1 MCRRYPG
8 VCHRY
13 PAKVIDSKVAL
24 PNSLP
29 PAVFESNLINHRTN
43 IDPMESIFGWGES
56 FLLWIKIEQA
66 LMVYANSMKLN
77 LQDFAE
83 AGAGSAR
90 R

>member
-1 MCRRYPG
+1 MI
-8 VCHRY
+8 V
-13 PAKVIDSKVAL
+13 SKSCTSQIVAAS
-24 PNSLP
+24 SL
-29 PAVFESNLINHRTN
+29 RT
-43 IDPMESIFGWGES
+43 EFGWGAS

-83 AGAGSAR
+83 AGARSAR

>member
-1 MCRRYPG
+1 
-8 VCHRY
+8 
-13 PAKVIDSKVAL
+13 
-24 PNSLP
+24 
-29 PAVFESNLINHRTN
+29 
-43 IDPMESIFGWGES
+43 MESIFGWGAS

-83 AGAGSAR
+83 AGAGSVR

>member
-1 MCRRYPG
+1 
-8 VCHRY
+8 
-13 PAKVIDSKVAL
+13 
-24 PNSLP
+24 LP
-29 PAVFESNLINHRTN
+29 PAIFEPNLINHQPK
-43 IDPMESIFGWGES
+43 IDPMESIFGWGAG